1 MLKWEKA
8 TDREHDAVGQDHF
21 EDMTS
26 FSCPLSGACAEET
39 LTGKQPV
46 IQSGQC
52 TIGLLCMCE
61 DRLAEH

>member
-1 MLKWEKA
+1 MLKRVKA
-8 TDREHDAVGQDHF
+8 MDGEHDAEGQDHF

-26 FSCPLSGACAEET
+26 FSCPLSGVCAEET

-52 TIGLLCMCE
+52 TICLLCTCE
-61 DRLAEH
+61 DRLAEP